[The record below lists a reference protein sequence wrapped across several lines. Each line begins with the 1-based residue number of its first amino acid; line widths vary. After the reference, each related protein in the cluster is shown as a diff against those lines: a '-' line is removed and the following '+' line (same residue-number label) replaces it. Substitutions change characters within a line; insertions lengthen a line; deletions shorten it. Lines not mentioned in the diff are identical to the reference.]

1 MGRYIAR
8 RVVALVPTLLGLA
21 TILFLLVRLM
31 PGDAALLQAYAGEE
45 LGLQEGTDPEVIE
58 DLRRELGI
66 DKPIPIQYVV
76 WLGDTARLDF
86 GTSYWSGN
94 PVSSEIKRRLP
105 VTLELLLLS
114 VLVSVS
120 TGLVVGVV
128 SAIYQDTPIDY
139 LGRTVAV
146 LGLSFPNFWIALL
159 LIVLPALWWDYLPPL
174 GYTPFL
180 DDPRRNLEQFAFP
193 SLTLGWAL
201 SATIMRIT
209 RSEVLEILRQD
220 HVRTARAKGL
230 KERSVI
236 YKHVLRNSFIPVV
249 TVIGLQIGFLI
260 GGTVVIENVFGLPG
274 LGGLILTAIN
284 QRDYPVIQTTVI
296 FAALGFLV
304 TNLVVDL
311 SYGALDPRIRYE

>member
-146 LGLSFPNFWIALL
+146 LGLSFPNFWVALL

-284 QRDYPVIQTTVI
+284 QRDYPVIQTTVL

>member
-66 DKPIPIQYVV
+66 DKPILIQYVV

-284 QRDYPVIQTTVI
+284 QRDYPVIQTTVL

>member
-284 QRDYPVIQTTVI
+284 QRDYPVIQTTVV